1 MPDLASPSALAADAA
16 LGERLHALVAVLA
29 PLRRCLTGDGLRATL
44 DRLGAVA
51 PVTVTDLPSGTP
63 VGDWTVPDEWTV
75 RAARLSTADGR
86 VLADWDAS
94 PLHVVQYSRPTRTRG
109 TLADLRAHL
118 HTLPDRPDWIPYR
131 TAYHADTWGFCL
143 AHRALDGLP
152 GDTVLDAVVDATL
165 APGAMPVGEI
175 VVPGATAGTAGEREI
190 LLSAHTCHPA
200 MANDNASSMA
210 VAAAL
215 AAWWGEAPRRHTLR
229 VVLAPGTV
237 GAIAWLHLNRER
249 LDRVAHGLVLANLGD
264 GGTATYKRSRRGTLV
279 APLAVDRA
287 VEVAASDLG
296 MGLDVRPFAPTGYD
310 ERQYGSPAADLPVG
324 RLTRT
329 PHGEYPEYHTSA
341 DDLDLVRP
349 DALAASF
356 RLLAATL
363 GVLDGD
369 ARLAGSG
376 VVGEPMLGRHGL
388 YAPVGG
394 NPVTPADTEALL
406 WVLSL
411 ADGTHSLLDAAER
424 SGLPFSALHHA
435 ADRLRAAGLVTDA

>member
-1 MPDLASPSALAADAA
+1 MPDLASPPDLAADAA
-16 LGERLHALVAVLA
+16 LGTRLHALVAAIA
-29 PLRRCLTGDGLRATL
+29 PLRRCLTGEGLRETL
-44 DRLGAVA
+44 ARLGAVA
-51 PVTVTDLPSGTP
+51 PLAVTDVPSGTP

-75 RAARLSTADGR
+75 RAARLTTADGR

-94 PLHVVQYSRPTRTRG
+94 PLHVVQYSRPVRTRG
-109 TLADLRAHL
+109 TLAELRAHL

-175 VVPGATAGTAGEREI
+175 VIPGETEREI

-200 MANDNASSMA
+200 MANDNASAMA
-210 VAAAL
+210 VAATL
-215 AAWWGEAPRRHTLR
+215 AAWWAESPRRHTLR

-237 GAIAWLHLNRER
+237 GAIAWLHLNRDR

-264 GGTATYKRSRRGTLV
+264 AGGATYKRSRRGTLDR
-279 APLAVDRA
+279 PLAVDRA
-287 VEVAASDLG
+287 VEVAARDLG
-296 MGLDVRPFAPTGYD
+296 MDLEVRPFTPTGYD

-341 DDLDLVRP
+341 DDLTLVRP
-349 DALAASF
+349 DALAASY
-356 RLLAATL
+356 RLLAAAL
-363 GVLDGD
+363 DVLDGD
-369 ARLAGSG
+369 ARLVGTG

-411 ADGTHSLLDAAER
+411 ADGAHTLLGAAER
-424 SGLPFSALHHA
+424 SGLPFSALRHA

>member
-1 MPDLASPSALAADAA
+1 MPDLAALPDPV
-16 LGERLHALVAVLA
+16 LGARLHALVAEIA

-44 DRLGAVA
+44 ARLNRVA
-51 PVTVTDLPSGTP
+51 PVTVTDVPSGTP

-75 RAARLSTADGR
+75 RAARLTAADGR

-94 PLHVVQYSRPTRTRG
+94 PLHVVQYSRPVQTRG
-109 TLADLRAHL
+109 TLAELRAHL

-152 GDTVLDAVVDATL
+152 GDTVLEAVVDATL

-175 VVPGATAGTAGEREI
+175 VIPGETEREI

-200 MANDNASSMA
+200 MANDNASSM
-210 VAAAL
+210 VIAATL

-237 GAIAWLHLNRER
+237 GAIAWLHLNRDR

-264 GGTATYKRSRRGTLV
+264 AGGATYKRSRRGTLEH
-279 APLAVDRA
+279 PLAVDRA
-287 VEVAASDLG
+287 VEIAARDLG
-296 MGLDVRPFAPTGYD
+296 VALDVRPFAPTGYD

-341 DDLDLVRP
+341 DDLALVRP

-356 RLLAATL
+356 RLLATTL

-369 ARLAGSG
+369 ARLTGSG

-406 WVLSL
+406 WALSL
-411 ADGTHSLLDAAER
+411 ADGRHTLLDAAER
-424 SGLPFSALHHA
+424 SGLPFAALRHA
-435 ADRLRAAGLVTDA
+435 ADRLLAAGLVTDA

>member
-1 MPDLASPSALAADAA
+1 MPDLDALSDPA
-16 LGERLHALVAVLA
+16 LGERLHALVAEIA

-44 DRLGAVA
+44 ARLDRVA
-51 PVTVTDLPSGTP
+51 PVTVTDVPSGTP

-75 RAARLSTADGR
+75 RAARLTTADGR

-109 TLADLRAHL
+109 TLADLRVHL

-152 GDTVLDAVVDATL
+152 GDTVLDAVVDTTL

-175 VVPGATAGTAGEREI
+175 VSPGETEREI

-210 VAAAL
+210 VAATL
-215 AAWWGEAPRRHTLR
+215 AAGWAAAPRRHTLR

-237 GAIAWLHLNRER
+237 GAIAWLHLNRAR

-264 GGTATYKRSRRGTLV
+264 AGGATYKRSRRGTLD

-287 VEVAASDLG
+287 VEVAARDLG
-296 MGLDVRPFAPTGYD
+296 MELAVRPFTPTGYD
-310 ERQYGSPAADLPVG
+310 ERQYGSPAADLAVG

-341 DDLDLVRP
+341 DDLALVRP

-356 RLLAATL
+356 RLLAGAL
-363 GVLDGD
+363 SVLDGD

-411 ADGTHSLLDAAER
+411 ADGTHTLLDAAER
-424 SGLPFSALHHA
+424 SGLPFSALRHA

>member
-1 MPDLASPSALAADAA
+1 MPDPAPDADPA
-16 LGERLHALVAVLA
+16 LGAHLHALITEIA
-29 PLRRCLTGDGLRATL
+29 PLRRCLTGAGLRATL
-44 DRLGAVA
+44 ARLDAVA
-51 PVTVTDLPSGTP
+51 PVTVTDLPSGMP
-63 VGDWTVPDEWTV
+63 VGDWTVPAEWTV

-94 PLHVVQYSRPTRTRG
+94 PLHVVQYSRPVRTRA
-109 TLADLRAHL
+109 TLAALRPHL

-143 AHRALDGLP
+143 THRALDGLP
-152 GDTVLDAVVDATL
+152 DDIVLDAVVDATL

-175 VVPGATAGTAGEREI
+175 VVVGETDREI

-210 VAAAL
+210 IAASL
-215 AAWWGEAPRRHTLR
+215 AAWWAEAPRRHTLR

-237 GAIAWLHLNRER
+237 GAIAWLHLRRDR

-264 GGTATYKRSRRGTLV
+264 AGGATYKRSRRGTLD

-287 VEVAASDLG
+287 VEIAARDLG
-296 MGLDVRPFAPTGYD
+296 LPLDVRPFTPTGYD

-341 DDLDLVRP
+341 DNLDLVRP

-363 GVLDGD
+363 AALDGD
-369 ARLAGSG
+369 ARFVGTG
-376 VVGEPMLGRHGL
+376 TVGEPMLGRHGL

-394 NPVTPADTEALL
+394 HPVTPADTEALL

-411 ADGTHSLLDAAER
+411 ADGAHALLDAAER
-424 SGLPFSALHHA
+424 SGLPFAALRHA
-435 ADRLRAAGLVTDA
+435 ADRLLAAGLVSHA